1 MDHPVSRAEL
11 PDWASDM
18 VDLHAHA
25 APSLL
30 PQHGNERQTVAAEQA
45 VGFGTVV
52 LKSHE
57 GSTVERATRPST
69 RTASTAGSC

>member
-1 MDHPVSRAEL
+1 MDDAVTL
-11 PDWASDM
+11 PDWAFDM

-30 PQHGNERQTVAAEQA
+30 PRHGNERQTVDAEQA

-52 LKSHE
+52 LKSHY
-57 GSTVERATRPST
+57 G
-69 RTASTAGSC
+69 G